1 MTRPCQRVSVV
12 IPVFNDPLRLGWC
25 LDALEQQTLPRER
38 MEVIVVD
45 NGSEPPLQLQPRP
58 YRLILLR
65 CLEPGSYAARNLAL
79 DHSTAEVVA
88 FTDADCRPQP
98 QWLAEGLTSLER
110 QGVQLLAGG
119 VIVEPSCADRPTA
132 ADRVEQTFAFRQD
145 LYVARGAYGAT
156 ANLFVQREVLKHLQ
170 GFDQRRKSGAD
181 RDFGERAR
189 LAGYRIAYACEAVVR
204 HPARDRAGLLRKARR
219 VIGGRL
225 DGVGAQPLLRLR
237 ELLLHLRPLL
247 REAVVALSLPL
258 PRDERF
264 RMVLLLMQCRWEAAL
279 EWFRLC
285 FPDRTSLR

>member
-1 MTRPCQRVSVV
+1 MTPSCLRVSVV
-12 IPVFNDPLRLGWC
+12 IPVFNDPLRLGLC

-45 NGSEPPLQLQPRP
+45 NGSEPPLQLLPRP
-58 YRLILLR
+58 YRLTLLR

-79 DHSTAEVVA
+79 HHSTAEVVA
-88 FTDADCRPQP
+88 FTDADCQPQP
-98 QWLAEGLTSLER
+98 QWLAEGLASLER
-110 QGVQLLAGG
+110 LGVQLLAGA

-132 ADRVEQTFAFRQD
+132 ADLVEQTFAFRQD

-156 ANLFVQREVLKHLQ
+156 ANLFVRREVVNHLN

-189 LAGYRIAYACEAVVR
+189 LAGYLIAYACEAVVR

-247 REAVVALSLPL
+247 REGVVALNLPL
-258 PRDERF
+258 SSQERLA
-264 RMVLLLMQCRWEAAL
+264 MLLLLIHCRWEAVL
-279 EWFRLC
+279 EWCRLC
-285 FPDRTSLR
+285 FPGRTSLR